1 MKTYSEFL
9 SEISVQQRIKRGV
22 SARISAKRRNITRAR
37 NLKKPPSPEKVKA
50 GLDRE
55 LRKKALAIVDK
66 QGIYKDATAGTKANI
81 EDKAS
86 KLLKKKKKA
95 WTTKLKPVVKKQ
107 MKAAFRARMSAS
119 NPEL

>member
-1 MKTYSEFL
+1 MKTYSDFL
-9 SEISVQQRIKRGV
+9 SEITTAQRIKR
-22 SARISAKRRNITRAR
+22 SQSSKRSAKRRSISRAR
-37 NLKKPPSPEKVKA
+37 SLKKPPTPEKVKA

-86 KLLKKKKKA
+86 KLLRKKKKA

>member
-37 NLKKPPSPEKVKA
+37 NLKKPPTPEKVKA

-55 LRKKALAIVDK
+55 LRKKALSIVDK
-66 QGIYKDATAGTKANI
+66 QGIYKDATAGTKENI

-95 WTTKLKPVVKKQ
+95 WTVKLKPVVKKQ

>member
-37 NLKKPPSPEKVKA
+37 NLKKPPTPEKVKA

-55 LRKKALAIVDK
+55 LRKKALSIVDK
-66 QGIYKDATAGTKANI
+66 QGIYKDATAGTKHHLKRKQVSYWLRKN
-81 EDKAS
+81 
-86 KLLKKKKKA
+86 KLG
-95 WTTKLKPVVKKQ
+95 Q
-107 MKAAFRARMSAS
+107 
-119 NPEL
+119 

>member
-37 NLKKPPSPEKVKA
+37 NLKKPPTPEKVKA

-107 MKAAFRARMSAS
+107 MKAAYRERMSAS

>member
-37 NLKKPPSPEKVKA
+37 NLKKPPTPEKVKA

-55 LRKKALAIVDK
+55 LRKKALSIVDK
-66 QGIYKDATAGTKANI
+66 QGIYKDATAGTKASF
-81 EDKAS
+81 EKKAS
-86 KLLKKKKKA
+86 KLLTKKRQT
-95 WTTKLKPVVKKQ
+95 WTVKLKPIVKKR
-107 MKAAFRARMSAS
+107 MRDAFKDSTS
-119 NPEL
+119 VKNPEL

>member
-1 MKTYSEFL
+1 VKTYSEFL

-37 NLKKPPSPEKVKA
+37 NLKKPPTPEKVKA

-66 QGIYKDATAGTKANI
+66 QRIYKDATAGTKANI

-86 KLLKKKKKA
+86 KLLRKKKKA
-95 WTTKLKPVVKKQ
+95 WTVKLKPVVKKQ
-107 MKAAFRARMSAS
+107 MKAAYRERMSAS